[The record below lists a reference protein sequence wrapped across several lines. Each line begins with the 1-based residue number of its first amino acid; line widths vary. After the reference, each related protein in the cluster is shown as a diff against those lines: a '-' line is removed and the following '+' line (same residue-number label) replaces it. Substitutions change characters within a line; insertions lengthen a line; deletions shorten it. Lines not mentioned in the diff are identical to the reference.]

1 MPPPAAKRVMIVE
14 DDEAIADVLN
24 RTLGRFY
31 DVKVVN
37 DGGRAVQSALDLRPD
52 VILLDVS
59 LPNKDG
65 FAIAQAMKGSAILSK
80 IPIIFLT
87 AHDRSLDVV
96 RGIQSGA
103 KHYITKPFKIDDVLQ
118 KVKKLVPL

>member
-1 MPPPAAKRVMIVE
+1 MAAPMKKVMIVE
-14 DDEAIADVLN
+14 DDAAIADLLV

-31 DVKVVN
+31 EVSVVN
-37 DGGRAVQSALDLRPD
+37 DGGRAVARATELRPD
-52 VILLDVS
+52 VVLLDVS

-65 FAIAQAMKGSAILSK
+65 FAIAQAMKGVRELAR

-96 RGIQSGA
+96 KGIQVGA

-118 KVKKLVPL
+118 KVKKLAPI

>member
-1 MPPPAAKRVMIVE
+1 MAASKRVLIVE
-14 DDEAIADVLN
+14 DDPAIADVLT

-31 DVKVVN
+31 EVRVVN
-37 DGGRAVQSALDLRPD
+37 DGGRAVESALEHRPD

-65 FAIAQAMKGSAILSK
+65 FAIAASMKTSSGLSK

-96 RGIQSGA
+96 KGIQAGA
-103 KHYITKPFKIDDVLQ
+103 KHYITKPFKLDDVLQ
-118 KVKKLVPL
+118 KVKKLAPI

>member
-1 MPPPAAKRVMIVE
+1 MAAPKRVLIVE
-14 DDEAIADVLN
+14 DDPAIAEVLT

-31 DVKVVN
+31 EVKVVN
-37 DGGRAVQSALDLRPD
+37 DGGRAVDSALELRPD

-65 FAIAQAMKGSAILSK
+65 FAIAQSMKTSAGLSK

-96 RGIQSGA
+96 KGIQAGA
-103 KHYITKPFKIDDVLQ
+103 KHYITKPFKLDDVLQ